1 MLAAVKVRLCRKSR
15 LYLAQ
20 DLLEEGDMADGKRG
34 NEFTI
39 LMMCLIGAFVA
50 FMIAGAVGN

>member
-1 MLAAVKVRLCRKSR
+1 
-15 LYLAQ
+15 
-20 DLLEEGDMADGKRG
+20 MADGKRG
-34 NEFTI
+34 KEFTI